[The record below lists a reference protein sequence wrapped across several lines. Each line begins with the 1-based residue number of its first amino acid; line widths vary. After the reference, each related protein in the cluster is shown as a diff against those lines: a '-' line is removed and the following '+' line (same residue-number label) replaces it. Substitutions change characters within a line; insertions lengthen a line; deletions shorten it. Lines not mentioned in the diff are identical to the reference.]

1 MQTLRRRVL
10 NMSHVEVETSA
21 VEEKSPVSRRFLVV
35 PVMQIDRA
43 SIRLSEEIIFDFRR
57 PQLRIDV
64 RFVFTQKTAVF
75 GLDSNDP
82 VHRSE
87 LTHRITIWLSEKSR
101 SPHLPPTLR
110 YGATGNPLPKPGTG
124 ESQRPRMRIDPPMRE
139 AHVGVSQMRSRAEG
153 AAYSTAAWGSAG
165 RGEFHFQLIGSGD

>member
-82 VHRSE
+82 VHYRQ
-87 LTHRITIWLSEKSR
+87 LTHRIAIWLSEKSPLTTILSPDGERRILLCRVLGPVMRYRQTEIR
-101 SPHLPPTLR
+101 SIPALR
-110 YGATGNPLPKPGTG
+110 LSL
-124 ESQRPRMRIDPPMRE
+124 SQRERMEVRDCVSALAERAKRIN
-139 AHVGVSQMRSRAEG
+139 
-153 AAYSTAAWGSAG
+153 
-165 RGEFHFQLIGSGD
+165 LI